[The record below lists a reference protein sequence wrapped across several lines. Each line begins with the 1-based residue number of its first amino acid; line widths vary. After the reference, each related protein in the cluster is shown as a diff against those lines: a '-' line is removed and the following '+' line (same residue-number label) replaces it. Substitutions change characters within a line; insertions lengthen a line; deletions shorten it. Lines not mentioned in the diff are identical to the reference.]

1 MLHNDFWTFVLY
13 IRNQNLCLIADHEV
27 VFAHAHTEEN
37 RPMITTMVIQWSLQL
52 EDDIDVC

>member
-1 MLHNDFWTFVLY
+1 MTFERLVYTLETR
-13 IRNQNLCLIADHEV
+13 IFALADHEV